1 MWIFK
6 EGVTYLWEE
15 GHMTTKDVCLGLQ
28 NQGEK
33 AEGMALEGLVWFGFF
48 FREEQENQLGY
59 YLPRVRLKAVRGW
72 NPEDLYAG
80 RKKMWLVW
88 I

>member
-1 MWIFK
+1 
-6 EGVTYLWEE
+6 
-15 GHMTTKDVCLGLQ
+15 MTTKDVCLGLQ

-59 YLPRVRLKAVRGW
+59 YLPRVRLKAVRG
-72 NPEDLYAG
+72 
-80 RKKMWLVW
+80 
-88 I
+88 